1 MVFFGNGNLLSRVII
16 CLRAGSVL
24 READQQAQGW
34 SSGNAFY
41 PASQGTAKLVHRRPE
56 QGQFLITR
64 WAVTDLL
71 IAPSVFLYQRNF
83 FKDH

>member
-1 MVFFGNGNLLSRVII
+1 MVVFGNGNLLSRVIT

-24 READQQAQGW
+24 AEAGQQVQGW
-34 SSGNAFY
+34 SLGNFFY
-41 PASQGTAKLVHRRPE
+41 PASQGTAKLVHGRPE

-71 IAPSVFLYQRNF
+71 IAPSAFLYQRNF